1 MLIFASWYSDIKM
14 QNDKEILGLL
24 EKDITRGMDSLFN
37 RYYRPLVVFAHS
49 YLNDLAEAEDVVQ
62 EQMVKLWT
70 CHAFDRVAAD
80 ALGTFLFTVAKN
92 ACINRLEKKQLPLT
106 SLDLPHFRIA
116 QEEAGK
122 MDDTAARI
130 VFEALQ
136 KLPEK
141 TRWVVECVMLEDK
154 MYKEAASELGVS
166 VNTVKTLL
174 KQGMKVLK
182 VELKDKQEYLLFLYI
197 RARLN

>member
-1 MLIFASWYSDIKM
+1 M
-14 QNDKEILGLL
+14 QNDREILELL
-24 EKDITRGMDSLFN
+24 EKDTDKGMDHLFN
-37 RYYRPLVVFAHS
+37 RYYRPLVVFAHV
-49 YLNDLAEAEDVVQ
+49 YLNDMAEAEDTVQ

-70 CHAFDRVAAD
+70 RRAFESVTAD
-80 ALGTFLFTVAKN
+80 ALGSFLFTVVKN
-92 ACINRLEKKQLPLT
+92 ACINHLEKKQLPLT
-106 SLDLPHFRIA
+106 SLDMPHFRIA

-122 MDDTAARI
+122 MDDTAVRI

-141 TRWVVECVMLEDK
+141 TRRVVECVMLEDK
-154 MYKEAASELGVS
+154 MYKEAANELGVS

-182 VELKDKQEYLLFLYI
+182 SELKDKQEYLLLLYI